1 MRVCVDAYVC
11 VCRVPACVRRAC
23 ARSRDHAAMLSPRLA
38 HTRRAAPSARPRAP
52 ARAQEPAPNGF
63 NLLAR
68 AGRQVQELCVE
79 TTLGKDAVR
88 EAVKDATAAVKA
100 GGA

>member
-1 MRVCVDAYVC
+1 
-11 VCRVPACVRRAC
+11 
-23 ARSRDHAAMLSPRLA
+23 MLSPRLA
-38 HTRRAAPSARPRAP
+38 HTRRAAPSPP
-52 ARAQEPAPNGF
+52 PHAQEPAPNGF

>member
-1 MRVCVDAYVC
+1 MR
-11 VCRVPACVRRAC
+11 RACVR
-23 ARSRDHAAMLSPRLA
+23 SREGAAIVSPRLA
-38 HTRRAAPSARPRAP
+38 HTRRAAPSPPSHAP

>member
-1 MRVCVDAYVC
+1 MCVCVC
-11 VCRVPACVRRAC
+11 VCRVPTCVRRAC
-23 ARSRDHAAMLSPRLA
+23 VRSRVRAAMLSPRLA
-38 HTRRAAPSARPRAP
+38 HTRRAAPSPSAPPRAP